1 MKDKKKESKF
11 HILISN
17 LLNSKQFKNSI
28 LIMFIVIFV
37 GGYTIFFTS
46 PLYMPTD
53 FSEYKITELNKPQQ
67 LDNNHSFTISR
78 WQYSEEQQRMEIELD
93 IQNTAYDGIKSY
105 TYNVRTDP
113 SSRTTVTRIIED
125 SSLVILQIDNV
136 SSNFKILSLQI
147 SLPNDN
153 DNILKLYTNPKSV
166 EQADNI
172 QILSRME
179 YQIQRLQRNIVSY
192 QDTISQL
199 ENEIATKKVKI
210 SNIEAQNKELTESR
224 FYKTNAEIQQIDTQ
238 IQDNVSLIETEQ
250 KAIQEMNAEI
260 LEYQNKITLI
270 QEQIADLK

>member
-1 MKDKKKESKF
+1 
-11 HILISN
+11 
-17 LLNSKQFKNSI
+17 
-28 LIMFIVIFV
+28 
-37 GGYTIFFTS
+37 
-46 PLYMPTD
+46 
-53 FSEYKITELNKPQQ
+53 
-67 LDNNHSFTISR
+67 
-78 WQYSEEQQRMEIELD
+78 MEIELD

-172 QILSRME
+172 QILSRVE